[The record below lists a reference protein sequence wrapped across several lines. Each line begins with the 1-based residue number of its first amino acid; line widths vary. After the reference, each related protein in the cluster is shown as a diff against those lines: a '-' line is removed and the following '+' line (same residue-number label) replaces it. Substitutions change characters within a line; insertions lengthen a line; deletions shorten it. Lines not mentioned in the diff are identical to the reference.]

1 MVCSFPSP
9 KGNLV
14 SKAGLQRVI
23 VHVGDLLRFHLRLV
37 VLVEVRDIFL
47 LGCELCHGNAI
58 NASVEQT
65 NTGLGGTT
73 RMGRIFLYIVAI
85 SHVYNR
91 NKRHIDLGVETK
103 KEVK

>member
-1 MVCSFPSP
+1 MQV
-9 KGNLV
+9 
-14 SKAGLQRVI
+14 
-23 VHVGDLLRFHLRLV
+23 
-37 VLVEVRDIFL
+37 
-47 LGCELCHGNAI
+47 
-58 NASVEQT
+58 QT